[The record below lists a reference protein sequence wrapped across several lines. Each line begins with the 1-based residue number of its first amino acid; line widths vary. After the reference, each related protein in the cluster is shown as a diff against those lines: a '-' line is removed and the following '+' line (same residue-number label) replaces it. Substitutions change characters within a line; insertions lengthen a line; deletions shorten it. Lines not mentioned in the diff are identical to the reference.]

1 MTSKLYL
8 NAKDAACVCRFAIL
22 NFAAKPYVN
31 AIATCRIHGGGG
43 GSLSQREILPHER
56 TRILHCWYS
65 LKLHTESFGQQHHQ
79 SLTQELWA
87 ISALQAYVLWEMAL
101 FVCDCMDENA
111 QEVRTSLP
119 TSCAP
124 RYRPSIYP
132 PALLLQK
139 TLHA

>member
-8 NAKDAACVCRFAIL
+8 NAKDAARVCRLAIL
-22 NFAAKPYVN
+22 NFTAKRHVN
-31 AIATCRIHGGGG
+31 AITTCRIHGGGG

-87 ISALQAYVLWEMAL
+87 ISALQAYVLSQMAL
-101 FVCDCMDENA
+101 FVCHHMDETGL
-111 QEVRTSLP
+111 EVRTSLP
-119 TSCAP
+119 ISCAH
-124 RYRPSIYP
+124 RHRPSIYP